1 MVTIYSR
8 NIKLFK
14 INFEKVNENYIFQ
27 IFFSEFARVSVIRGQ
42 LLDSTAYSKS
52 KP

>member
-27 IFFSEFARVSVIRGQ
+27 NFFSEFARVSVIR
-42 LLDSTAYSKS
+42 
-52 KP
+52 

>member
-27 IFFSEFARVSVIRGQ
+27 TFLSEFARVSVIRGQ